1 VNPRLHLI
9 LDLAALAAG
18 GRDPLAVAVAAARGG
33 VDAVH
38 LRAPGYPAGE
48 TLALARALREALP
61 PPVLLMVNDRLD
73 VALAV
78 AASGVQLPESGLPPE
93 VARML
98 AARAGRPPGDFLIGC
113 SAHSAAAAR
122 AAEQGGADFVLLGSV
137 FASAS
142 HPGIAPGGEALVR
155 GACATTRLPLIAIG
169 GITPENAPCAL
180 AAGAT
185 GVAAIR
191 SIVEAP
197 DPQEAA
203 SALRR
208 AIEPVGA
215 AHVATHGQERQ

>member
-1 VNPRLHLI
+1 VIPRLHLI
-9 LDLAALAAG
+9 LDLATLAPN

-38 LRAPGYPAGE
+38 LRAPGHPAGKV
-48 TLALARALREALP
+48 LALAHALREALP
-61 PPVLLMVNDRLD
+61 PAVLLLVNDRLD

-78 AASGVQLPESGLPPE
+78 ASGGVQLPESGLAPA
-93 VARML
+93 VARLL
-98 AARAGRPPGDFLIGC
+98 AARAGRHARDFLVGC
-113 SAHSAAAAR
+113 SAHSAAV
-122 AAEQGGADFVLLGSV
+122 AAEAERDGADFVLLGTV

-142 HPGIAPGGEALVR
+142 HPGAAPGGEALVR
-155 GACATTRLPLIAIG
+155 ATHAATRLPLIAIG
-169 GITPENAPCAL
+169 GITPENAPRTL

-203 SALRR
+203 SALHR
-208 AIEPVGA
+208 AIEPACSYCPAGNRY
-215 AHVATHGQERQ
+215 ECR